1 MKAGLCCIE
10 SNLKLRDS
18 FMNDEH
24 KDKLVVKD
32 NKIIEASYKLSL
44 QEQRIILFMSS
55 EIKKDDDD
63 FHPVRIDISRF
74 ASLLETPNTN
84 HSYMQQVTKDLLSKV
99 VIIKESNKTI
109 QTGWLSSAVYIHS
122 EGAVELRFDPNLK
135 PYLLKLKERFTKYH
149 LKDVIRLKHSYS
161 IRFYELLKQ
170 YESIGFRYFLIE
182 ELKRIL
188 GIQDDYKLFG
198 DFKKRILVPVKKEFD
213 EKYSM
218 RELDFTFEY
227 SEEKEGRKVIG
238 LTFEISKPPVQLE
251 LFDKDNAGENDSI
264 NLDHEDLIA
273 ALINFKLTKKQTTNL
288 LKKYSVER
296 IKSNIEV
303 TEKKIKSKEVKNP
316 PAFLLDAIE
325 GDYASNQI
333 DYNSEFTPFIS
344 EANKCWAN
352 NKGGC
357 GAIWDNYKDLK
368 NNACYFC
375 KKFEKQREYLSPKN

>member
-1 MKAGLCCIE
+1 MKTGLCCIE
-10 SNLKLRDS
+10 SNPEIRDI

-63 FHPVRIDISRF
+63 FHPVRIDISKF

-99 VIIKESNKTI
+99 VIIKEANKTI

-182 ELKRIL
+182 ELKKIL

-213 EKYSM
+213 ENT
-218 RELDFTFEY
+218 E
-227 SEEKEGRKVIG
+227 
-238 LTFEISKPPVQLE
+238 
-251 LFDKDNAGENDSI
+251 GEN
-264 NLDHEDLIA
+264 LI
-273 ALINFKLTKKQTTNL
+273 LHLNIQKK
-288 LKKYSVER
+288 KKVER
-296 IKSNIEV
+296 
-303 TEKKIKSKEVKNP
+303 
-316 PAFLLDAIE
+316 L
-325 GDYASNQI
+325 
-333 DYNSEFTPFIS
+333 
-344 EANKCWAN
+344 
-352 NKGGC
+352 
-357 GAIWDNYKDLK
+357 
-368 NNACYFC
+368 
-375 KKFEKQREYLSPKN
+375 